1 MKKLNV
7 FVKFDWR
14 AFSSG
19 KIFTTVACSPW
30 KDQQGNVIG
39 TRIETAITKDD
50 TDYGDTTVSN
60 IYEKVTIKVPKPGVI
75 IPIGAVVEPVNPVAT
90 VYGEFRN
97 LLSIKAAD
105 VKVVG
110 QPSGGKS

>member
-19 KIFTTVACSPW
+19 KIFTATGTSPW

-39 TRIETAITKDD
+39 TRIETAITRDN

-60 IYEKVTIKVPKPGVI
+60 LYEKVTIKVPTPGVI
-75 IPIGAVVEPVNPVAT
+75 IPIGAIVEPVSATAT
-90 VYGEFRN
+90 VYGEYRN
-97 LLSIKAAD
+97 LLSVKAAEI
-105 VKVVG
+105 KVVG
-110 QPSGGKS
+110 QPGGGKA

>member
-19 KIFTTVACSPW
+19 KIFTATGTSPW
-30 KDQQGNVIG
+30 KDQQGNVLG
-39 TRIETAITKDD
+39 TRIETAITQDN
-50 TDYGDTTVSN
+50 TDYGDSSVSN
-60 IYEKVTIKVPKPGVI
+60 LYEKVTIKVPKPGVI
-75 IPIGAVVEPVNPVAT
+75 IPIGAIVEPVNPVAT

-97 LLSIKAAD
+97 LLSIKATD

-110 QPSGGKS
+110 QPSGDKA

>member
-1 MKKLNV
+1 MKKLGV
-7 FVKFDWR
+7 FVAFDWAR
-14 AFSSG
+14 FARD
-19 KIFTTVACSPW
+19 KIFTATGTSPW
-30 KDQQGNVIG
+30 KDQQGNVLG
-39 TRIETAITKDD
+39 TRVEAAITQDN

-60 IYEKVTIKVPKPGVI
+60 LYEKVTIKVPKPGVI